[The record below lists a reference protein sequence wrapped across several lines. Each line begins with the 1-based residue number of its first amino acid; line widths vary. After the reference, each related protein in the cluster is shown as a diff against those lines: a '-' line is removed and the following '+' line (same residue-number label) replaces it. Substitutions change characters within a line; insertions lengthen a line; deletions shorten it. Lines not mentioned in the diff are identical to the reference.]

1 MSALTALA
9 RVEAFTV
16 GRAVPLATVR
26 HVHLS
31 DEPLVLVPLLLAGEA
46 AAPLAALVGTDAADP
61 QLLVVRQPRDR
72 DERFSFLAELARI
85 VVRYIESRRGETEL
99 VEATRNRDEW
109 ERYLDAPQLILP
121 NVGGIE
127 ALRLLGRS
135 SRFRSVDGPYPVD
148 PLVPILGR
156 YLTWFAEDRAP
167 TAGSSVCLA
176 LTDVLTDHW
185 ATGQSALEDQHLAAL
200 MAWIL
205 PDSVVAMAKSGCG
218 TGTGLAETVEMGAVS
233 GAQAALLAED
243 SRMFPSAGPSTDPE
257 FDAEVLS
264 PLIAAQRDADA
275 GGDPGAR
282 SAATQALRAALLG
295 QLQPTWTLMWQ
306 AIDLLRALPEAA
318 HDSHRWM
325 VDRGRF
331 TDFARRLD
339 EGAPPQP
346 RRDTAVIAAKRLADL
361 EAAQEAYDKQR
372 ALDDPLILA
381 GYRVSGEAFA
391 GTIVAVDAERQDVSG
406 RSPKPRP
413 HVWLRT
419 ADPVV
424 LRKGTKVA
432 CPQRPNQRPVIVGVA
447 REGGESGM
455 YVVELE
461 LVDGMG
467 RRAVP
472 EEGSVPEVGEYRC
485 YSTVLAAERFA
496 PPPLPEL
503 EATPWTHGGPPE
515 VYVPTSADHN
525 EEWH

>member
-9 RVEAFTV
+9 RVEAFEA
-16 GRAVPLATVR
+16 GHAVPLATVR

-46 AAPLAALVGTDAADP
+46 AAPLAAMVGTDRAAP
-61 QLLVVRQPRDR
+61 ELLVVRQPRDR
-72 DERFSFLAELARI
+72 DQRFAFLAELARI
-85 VVRYIESRRGETEL
+85 VVGYIEARRGETEL

-109 ERYLDAPQLILP
+109 ERYLDAPQLVLP
-121 NVGGIE
+121 NVSGIE

-135 SRFRSVDGPYPVD
+135 SRFRSPEGPYPVD
-148 PLVPILGR
+148 PLVPVLGR

-167 TAGSSVCLA
+167 TAGSCACLA
-176 LTDVLTDHW
+176 LTGVLADHW

-200 MAWIL
+200 MAWIV
-205 PDSVVAMAKSGCG
+205 PGSIVAS
-218 TGTGLAETVEMGAVS
+218 TGRGDAAGEIT

-243 SRMFPSAGPSTDPE
+243 PRLFPSAGPSTDPE

-264 PLIAAQRDADA
+264 PLIAAQREAD
-275 GGDPGAR
+275 GGDDPEAQS
-282 SAATQALRAALLG
+282 SATRALRAALLS
-295 QLQPTWTLMWQ
+295 QLEPTWNLMWQ
-306 AIDLLRALPEAA
+306 GIDLLRALPEAA

-331 TDFARRLD
+331 TDFARKLD

-346 RRDTAVIAAKRLADL
+346 RRDSAVVAAKRLADL

-381 GYRVSGEAFA
+381 RYRVTGEAFA
-391 GTIVAVDAERQDVSG
+391 GMIVAVDAQRQDTSG

-432 CPQRPNQRPVIVGVA
+432 CPQRPGQRPIIVAVT
-447 REGGESGM
+447 REDGGGGE
-455 YVVELE
+455 YLVELE

-467 RRAVP
+467 RKAVP
-472 EEGSVPEVGEYRC
+472 EEGSVPEPGEYRC

-503 EATPWTHGGPPE
+503 DATPWTHGGPPQT
-515 VYVPTSADHN
+515 YAPTSADHD

>member
-1 MSALTALA
+1 MSTLTALA
-9 RVEAFTV
+9 RIDALEA
-16 GRAVPLATVR
+16 GHAVPLATVR

-46 AAPLAALVGTDAADP
+46 AAPLAALVGTDRADP
-61 QLLVVRQPRDR
+61 ELLVVRQPRDR
-72 DERFSFLAELARI
+72 DQRFAFLADLARI
-85 VVRYIESRRGETEL
+85 VVGYIESRRGETEL

-109 ERYLDAPQLILP
+109 ERYLDAPQVIVP
-121 NVGGIE
+121 NVSGID

-135 SRFRSVDGPYPVD
+135 SRFRSSQGPYPVD
-148 PLVPILGR
+148 PLIPILGR

-176 LTDVLTDHW
+176 LTDVLSRHW
-185 ATGQSALEDQHLAAL
+185 ASGQSALEDQHLAAL

-205 PDSVVAMAKSGCG
+205 PESVAPEGSTM
-218 TGTGLAETVEMGAVS
+218 T

-243 SRMFPSAGPSTDPE
+243 PRHFPSAGPSTDPE
-257 FDAEVLS
+257 FDAGVLS
-264 PLIAAQRDADA
+264 PLIAAQRDTE
-275 GGDPGAR
+275 GDPVAQDV
-282 SAATQALRAALLG
+282 ATQALRAALLS
-295 QLQPTWTLMWQ
+295 QLEPTWTLMWQ
-306 AIDLLRALPEAA
+306 GIDLLRALPAAA
-318 HDSHRWM
+318 HDEHRWM

-331 TDFARRLD
+331 TDFARKLD
-339 EGAPPQP
+339 EGGPPQP
-346 RRDTAVIAAKRLADL
+346 RRDTAVVAAKRLADL
-361 EAAQEAYDKQR
+361 EAAQEAYDKQC

-381 GYRVSGEAFA
+381 SSRVTGEAFA
-391 GTIVAVDAERQDVSG
+391 GTVVAVDAERQDTTG

-432 CPQRPNQRPVIVGVA
+432 CPQRPGQRPIIVAVT
-447 REGGESGM
+447 REAGD

-467 RRAVP
+467 RKAVP
-472 EEGSVPEVGEYRC
+472 EEGSVPEPGEYRC

-503 EATPWTHGGPPE
+503 DATPWTHGGPPE
-515 VYVPTSADHN
+515 TYAPTIADHN

>member
-9 RVEAFTV
+9 RVEAFEV
-16 GRAVPLATVR
+16 GHAVPLATVR
-26 HVHLS
+26 HVHIC

-46 AAPLAALVGTDAADP
+46 AAPLAALVGTDRAAP
-61 QLLVVRQPRDR
+61 ELLVVRQPRDR
-72 DERFSFLAELARI
+72 DQRFGFLTELARI
-85 VVRYIESRRGETEL
+85 VVAYIESRRGETEL

-121 NVGGIE
+121 NLSGIE

-135 SRFRSVDGPYPVD
+135 SRFRSTQGPYPVD
-148 PLVPILGR
+148 PLVPMLGR

-176 LTDVLTDHW
+176 LTDVLSEHW

-200 MAWIL
+200 LAWIA
-205 PDSVVAMAKSGCG
+205 PDSIP
-218 TGTGLAETVEMGAVS
+218 GAGALT

-243 SRMFPSAGPSTDPE
+243 PQLFPSAGPSTDPE
-257 FDAEVLS
+257 FDTKILS
-264 PLIAAQRDADA
+264 PLITAQRDTE
-275 GGDPGAR
+275 GDPGLQG
-282 SAATQALRAALLG
+282 AATEALRAALLT
-295 QLQPTWTLMWQ
+295 QLEPTWALMWQ
-306 AIDLLRALPEAA
+306 GIDLLRGLPDAA
-318 HDSHRWM
+318 HDGHRWM

-331 TDFARRLD
+331 TDFSRKLD

-346 RRDTAVIAAKRLADL
+346 RRDTAVVAAKRLADL
-361 EAAQEAYDKQR
+361 EAAREAYDKQR

-381 GYRVSGEAFA
+381 RYRVTGEAFA
-391 GTIVAVDAERQDVSG
+391 GQIVTVDAERQDTSG

-432 CPQRPNQRPVIVGVA
+432 CPQRPGQRPIIVGVT
-447 REGGESGM
+447 REDGA

-467 RRAVP
+467 RKAVP
-472 EEGSVPEVGEYRC
+472 EQGSVPEPGEYRC

-503 EATPWTHGGPPE
+503 DATPWTHGGPPE
-515 VYVPTSADHN
+515 TYTPTIADHD
-525 EEWH
+525 EDWR

>member
-1 MSALTALA
+1 MSTLTALA
-9 RVEAFTV
+9 RIEAFEA
-16 GRAVPLATVR
+16 GQAVPLATVR

-46 AAPLAALVGTDAADP
+46 AAPLAALAGTDRGDP
-61 QLLVVRQPRDR
+61 ELLVVHQPRDR
-72 DERFSFLAELARI
+72 DQRFAFLADLARI
-85 VVRYIESRRGETEL
+85 VVGYIETRRGETEL

-121 NVGGIE
+121 NVSGID

-135 SRFRSVDGPYPVD
+135 SRFRSPQGPYPVD
-148 PLVPILGR
+148 PMVPILGR

-176 LTDVLTDHW
+176 LTDVLSDHW
-185 ATGQSALEDQHLAAL
+185 ASGQSALEDQHLAAL
-200 MAWIL
+200 MAWIR
-205 PDSVVAMAKSGCG
+205 PESVAPEGHAM
-218 TGTGLAETVEMGAVS
+218 T

-243 SRMFPSAGPSTDPE
+243 PGLFPSAGPSTDPE
-257 FDAEVLS
+257 FDTIVLS
-264 PLIAAQRDADA
+264 PLIAAQRETEGDA
-275 GGDPGAR
+275 
-282 SAATQALRAALLG
+282 AAQSVAIEALRTALLS
-295 QLQPTWTLMWQ
+295 QLEPTWRLMWQ
-306 AIDLLRALPEAA
+306 GIDLLRGLPDAA

-331 TDFARRLD
+331 TDFARKLD
-339 EGAPPQP
+339 EGGPPQP
-346 RRDTAVIAAKRLADL
+346 RRDTAVVAAKKLADL

-381 GYRVSGEAFA
+381 SSRVTGEAFA
-391 GTIVAVDAERQDVSG
+391 GMIVAVDAERQDTSG

-432 CPQRPNQRPVIVGVA
+432 CPQRPNQRPIIAGVT
-447 REGGESGM
+447 REGGD
-455 YVVELE
+455 YIVELE

-467 RRAVP
+467 RKAVP
-472 EEGSVPEVGEYRC
+472 EEGSVPEPGEYRC

-496 PPPLPEL
+496 PPPLPEID
-503 EATPWTHGGPPE
+503 ATPWTHGGPPQT
-515 VYVPTSADHN
+515 YSPTSADHD

>member
-1 MSALTALA
+1 VSTLTALA
-9 RVEAFTV
+9 RVEAFET

-46 AAPLAALVGTDAADP
+46 AAPLAALVGTDRAEP
-61 QLLVVRQPRDR
+61 RLLLVGQPRDR
-72 DERFSFLAELARI
+72 DQRFAFLAELAR
-85 VVRYIESRRGETEL
+85 VVVDYIESRRGETEL
-99 VEATRNRDEW
+99 VEATRNHEEW
-109 ERYLDAPQLILP
+109 ERYVDAPQLILP
-121 NVGGIE
+121 NGGGIE
-127 ALRLLGRS
+127 ALRLFGRS
-135 SRFRSVDGPYPVD
+135 SRFRSPQGPYPVD
-148 PLVPILGR
+148 PLVPLLGR

-176 LTDVLTDHW
+176 LTEVLTEHW
-185 ATGQSALEDQHLAAL
+185 ATGQSAFEDQHLAAL
-200 MAWIL
+200 LAWIAPGGVV
-205 PDSVVAMAKSGCG
+205 PD
-218 TGTGLAETVEMGAVS
+218 GADPAGRALS
-233 GAQAALLAED
+233 GAHAALLAED
-243 SRMFPSAGPSTDPE
+243 PQLFPSAGPNTDPE
-257 FDAEVLS
+257 FDTQVLS
-264 PLIAAQRDADA
+264 PLIAAQRRAE
-275 GGDPGAR
+275 GDPAAER
-282 SAATQALRAALLG
+282 SAAQALRAALLG
-295 QLQPTWTLMWQ
+295 QLEPTWRLMWQ
-306 AIDLLRALPEAA
+306 GIDLLRALPEAA
-318 HDSHRWM
+318 HDGHRWM

-331 TDFARRLD
+331 TDFSRKMD

-346 RRDTAVIAAKRLADL
+346 RRDAAVVAAKRLADL

-381 GYRVSGEAFA
+381 NYRVTGEAFA
-391 GTIVAVDAERQDVSG
+391 GTIVAVDAERQDTTG

-432 CPQRPNQRPVIVGVA
+432 CPQRPKQSPVIVAVT
-447 REGGESGM
+447 REDGE

-467 RRAVP
+467 RKAVP
-472 EEGSVPEVGEYRC
+472 EEGSVPEPGEYRC

-503 EATPWTHGGPPE
+503 AATPWTHGGPP
-515 VYVPTSADHN
+515 SAYAPVSTDHD
-525 EEWH
+525 EDWH